1 MVVTKSRGAC
11 LSGLRPAPEFSI
23 LRNQRTEKTMRR
35 HLLKAILLAAA
46 LALASLAAAEPLP
59 SWSEGQTKHAIV
71 DFVQRVTMAGGPS
84 LPLATRTATC
94 R

>member
-46 LALASLAAAEPLP
+46 LALASLAAA
-59 SWSEGQTKHAIV
+59 
-71 DFVQRVTMAGGPS
+71 
-84 LPLATRTATC
+84 
-94 R
+94 